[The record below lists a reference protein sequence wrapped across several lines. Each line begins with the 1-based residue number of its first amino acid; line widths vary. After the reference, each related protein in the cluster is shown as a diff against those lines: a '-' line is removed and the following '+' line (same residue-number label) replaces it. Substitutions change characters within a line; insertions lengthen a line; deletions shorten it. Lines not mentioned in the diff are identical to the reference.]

1 MATIPASARGFGVTA
16 VGLKLK
22 EIGKRWSLGIAS
34 FTAFVVVWHLV
45 TVVFDISG
53 LLLPQPSAVVSEF
66 VNVWEDGLLWPAARQ
81 SAQPLMAGLGLAIVI
96 GIVLG
101 LVIGASS
108 WLDLITSPYLWG
120 LFATP
125 RIAMAPLFV
134 LWFGF
139 GFTSKVWL
147 VFLSAVLPMTISA
160 KEGVQT
166 VDESLIRA
174 ARSFGAGKKDLFV
187 NVIIPYTLPFI
198 ATGVRNAIARGF
210 VGLLIIEMTVGSGGI
225 GSQVMKSR
233 TDFNA
238 ARMFA
243 FIAVLMFIAMVLIT
257 LSRKLEARMSRWR
270 EEVYI

>member
-1 MATIPASARGFGVTA
+1 MATIPASARGLSLGA
-16 VGLKLK
+16 VGVLK

-45 TVVFDISG
+45 TVSFDISG
-53 LLLPQPSAVVSEF
+53 ILLPQPSAVLTEF
-66 VNVWEDGLLWPAARQ
+66 VDVWEEGLLGPAALQ
-81 SAQPLMAGLGLAIVI
+81 SARPLFAGLALAIAI

-139 GFTSKVWL
+139 GFTSKLWL

-166 VDESLIRA
+166 VDEGLIRA
-174 ARSFGAGKKDLFV
+174 ARSFGAGKKDLFI

-225 GSQVMKSR
+225 GTQVMRSMR
-233 TDFNA
+233 NFNS

-243 FIAVLMFIAMVLIT
+243 FIAVLIFIAMVLIS

-270 EEVYI
+270 EEVYV

>member
-1 MATIPASARGFGVTA
+1 MATIPASARGFGVAA
-16 VGLKLK
+16 VGAKLK
-22 EIGKRWSLGIAS
+22 EMGKRWSLGVAS
-34 FTAFVVVWHLV
+34 FTAFVVVWHLA

-53 LLLPQPSAVVSEF
+53 ILLPQPSAVLREF
-66 VNVWEDGLLWPAARQ
+66 VDVWEKDLLWPAALQ
-81 SAQPLMAGLGLAIVI
+81 SARPLFAGLALAIAI

-139 GFTSKVWL
+139 GFTSKMWL

-166 VDESLIRA
+166 VDETLIRA
-174 ARSFGAGKKDLFV
+174 AQSFGASKRDLFI

-210 VGLLIIEMTVGSGGI
+210 VGLLIIELTVGSGGI
-225 GSQVMKSR
+225 GTEVMRSMR
-233 TDFNA
+233 QFNS

-243 FIAVLMFIAMVLIT
+243 FIAVLIFIAMVLIS

-270 EEVYI
+270 EEVYV